1 MSIIEAIGLTKR
13 YGPVTAVDNVTFSV
27 RSGEVTGFLGR
38 NGAGKT
44 TTLRM
49 ILGLDRP
56 TSGTVTVDGQHY
68 ADLVD
73 PLRRVGS
80 LLDARAVQPSSTA
93 GDHLLALARSN
104 GIPRSRVGD
113 VLEIVGLSKVARKHA
128 ATFSL
133 GMLQRLGLAAALL
146 GNPPVLVLD
155 EPLNGLD
162 PEGIVWFRDLMRR
175 MAAEGHTV
183 LLSSHLMTEM
193 SLTADHLLII
203 GEGRILADSE
213 MAAFQKDHEHE
224 EIRVRTPDPHNLR
237 GLIDKAGGSIRDLDA
252 SSFAVTGL
260 DGPTIGSLALGAKV
274 QLDELAPV
282 RRSLEDA
289 FMELTTTRDTPSPT
303 RPLVQAVVPSSSE
316 QHSAQVAATP
326 GRHGTRFGDT
336 VLSELTKFRSTRTGP
351 ITVIGTIIGGIAGT
365 VLLSGATGRGYA
377 DLAETEQAAFDP
389 TNASLRVR
397 SLTQVVVGVLGAM
410 AVTSEYGAD
419 TIVPSLTAVP
429 NRGQLFAAKALTTA
443 AISLATGLV
452 VNTGSFLLGQAMLT
466 RSGAP
471 HVGLRS
477 KGSARAVIGGSL
489 HTTADA
495 LIGLGVGTLTR
506 STAAAVS
513 TIVGTELIVP
523 GIAPAFPKPLSDI
536 LVKYWPTEAGGRV
549 ITTKPDP
556 KLLGPWS
563 GLGVL
568 AVSTV
573 ALLGVATVVFHKRD
587 A

>member
-1 MSIIEAIGLTKR
+1 
-13 YGPVTAVDNVTFSV
+13 
-27 RSGEVTGFLGR
+27 
-38 NGAGKT
+38 
-44 TTLRM
+44 
-49 ILGLDRP
+49 
-56 TSGTVTVDGQHY
+56 
-68 ADLVD
+68 
-73 PLRRVGS
+73 
-80 LLDARAVQPSSTA
+80 
-93 GDHLLALARSN
+93 
-104 GIPRSRVGD
+104 
-113 VLEIVGLSKVARKHA
+113 
-128 ATFSL
+128 
-133 GMLQRLGLAAALL
+133 
-146 GNPPVLVLD
+146 
-155 EPLNGLD
+155 
-162 PEGIVWFRDLMRR
+162 
-175 MAAEGHTV
+175 
-183 LLSSHLMTEM
+183 MTEM

-213 MAAFQKDHEHE
+213 MSVFEKDHEHE
-224 EIRVRTPDPHNLR
+224 EIRVRTSDPHNLR
-237 GLIDKAGGSIRDLDA
+237 RLITGTGGSIRDLDA

-260 DGPTIGSLALGAKV
+260 DGPTIGALALGANV

-289 FMELTTTRDTPSPT
+289 FMELTTPTIRDTPTPS
-303 RPLVQAVVPSSSE
+303 LSIAAAVDPASSE
-316 QHSAQVAATP
+316 QHSAEVSVAP
-326 GRHGTRFGDT
+326 GRPATRFRNT

-365 VLLSGATGRGYA
+365 VLLSGATARGYA
-377 DLAETEQAAFDP
+377 DLTETEQASFDP

-419 TIVPSLTAVP
+419 TIVPSLAAVP
-429 NRGQLFAAKALTTA
+429 NRGRLFAAKALTTA
-443 AISLATGLV
+443 GISLATGLV
-452 VNTGSFLLGQAMLT
+452 VNTGSFLLGQAMLA

-471 HVGLRS
+471 HVSLRS

-495 LIGLGVGTLTR
+495 LLGLGIGTLTR

-549 ITTKPDP
+549 ITTQPDP
-556 KLLGPWS
+556 KLLGPWP

-568 AVSTV
+568 AASTV
-573 ALLGVATVVFHKRD
+573 ALLGVAAIVFHKRD
-587 A
+587 V

>member
-1 MSIIEAIGLTKR
+1 
-13 YGPVTAVDNVTFSV
+13 
-27 RSGEVTGFLGR
+27 
-38 NGAGKT
+38 
-44 TTLRM
+44 
-49 ILGLDRP
+49 
-56 TSGTVTVDGQHY
+56 
-68 ADLVD
+68 
-73 PLRRVGS
+73 
-80 LLDARAVQPSSTA
+80 
-93 GDHLLALARSN
+93 
-104 GIPRSRVGD
+104 
-113 VLEIVGLSKVARKHA
+113 
-128 ATFSL
+128 
-133 GMLQRLGLAAALL
+133 
-146 GNPPVLVLD
+146 
-155 EPLNGLD
+155 
-162 PEGIVWFRDLMRR
+162 MRR

>member
-1 MSIIEAIGLTKR
+1 
-13 YGPVTAVDNVTFSV
+13 
-27 RSGEVTGFLGR
+27 
-38 NGAGKT
+38 
-44 TTLRM
+44 M

-93 GDHLLALARSN
+93 SDHLLALARSN

-113 VLEIVGLSKVARKHA
+113 VLDIVGLGKVARKHA
-128 ATFSL
+128 GTFSL

-146 GNPPVLVLD
+146 GDPPVLVLD

-162 PEGIVWFRDLMRR
+162 PEGIIWFRDLMRR

-213 MAAFQKDHEHE
+213 MSVFEKDHEHE
-224 EIRVRTPDPHNLR
+224 EIRVRTSDPHNLR
-237 GLIDKAGGSIRDLDA
+237 RLITGTGGSIRDLDA

-260 DGPTIGSLALGAKV
+260 DGPTIGALALGANV

-289 FMELTTTRDTPSPT
+289 FMELTTPTIRDTPTPS
-303 RPLVQAVVPSSSE
+303 LSIAAAVDPASSE
-316 QHSAQVAATP
+316 QHSAEVSVAP
-326 GRHGTRFGDT
+326 GRPATRFRNT

-365 VLLSGATGRGYA
+365 VLLSGATARGYA
-377 DLAETEQAAFDP
+377 DLTETEQASFDP

-419 TIVPSLTAVP
+419 TIVPSLAAVP
-429 NRGQLFAAKALTTA
+429 NRGRLFAAKALTTA
-443 AISLATGLV
+443 GISLATGLV
-452 VNTGSFLLGQAMLT
+452 VNTGSFLLGQAMLA

-471 HVGLRS
+471 HVSLRS

-495 LIGLGVGTLTR
+495 LLGLGIGTLTR

-549 ITTKPDP
+549 ITTQPDP
-556 KLLGPWS
+556 KLLGPWP

-568 AVSTV
+568 AASTV
-573 ALLGVATVVFHKRD
+573 ALLGVAAIVFHKRD
-587 A
+587 V